1 MHTLSRRARPR
12 GPRLPIHLSKRTA
25 ALNCGRTSD
34 AENVDRYMHMHI
46 SETGQ
51 AAIPRCER
59 DSETVV
65 GESRGGFVG
74 SLREARIEQQIKSY
88 FQHNITT
95 SPTRRRPCITEAPS
109 LHRLACLAQPPNCD
123 QTPQTGPPPA
133 STPARPADSH
143 RLAFERG
150 EVFPVFSAS
159 FGIEAAAAAAAAAGL
174 PKSFMNA
181 GIHRGRESPSCGL

>member
-59 DSETVV
+59 VKPRRRI
-65 GESRGGFVG
+65 SRGLG

-88 FQHNITT
+88 FQYNITT

-109 LHRLACLAQPPNCD
+109 LHRPACLAQPPNCD